1 VRRTKSNKVIEA
13 GNNRAIVRGSA
24 TNNDGSAK
32 VGYTAPSVQG
42 QAEVIGAIL
51 RWEGVQAIKRV
62 ISRNEITQ
70 VVISPLDIPS
80 AIAKGMPK
88 ETNLVD
94 EIGKAT
100 TLRAARSRPDTRVE
114 YAAPRNEIK
123 AMISEIWEKLLGI
136 EKIGVQDDFFT
147 LGGDSVLSI
156 QVISRLREV
165 FPVDMSPAM
174 LFERPTIAELS
185 NALIEQL
192 AQKGDVETLDQFEV
206 DASYN

>member
-1 VRRTKSNKVIEA
+1 VIEA

-123 AMISEIWEKLLGI
+123 
-136 EKIGVQDDFFT
+136 DD
-147 LGGDSVLSI
+147 L
-156 QVISRLREV
+156 
-165 FPVDMSPAM
+165 
-174 LFERPTIAELS
+174 
-185 NALIEQL
+185 
-192 AQKGDVETLDQFEV
+192 
-206 DASYN
+206 